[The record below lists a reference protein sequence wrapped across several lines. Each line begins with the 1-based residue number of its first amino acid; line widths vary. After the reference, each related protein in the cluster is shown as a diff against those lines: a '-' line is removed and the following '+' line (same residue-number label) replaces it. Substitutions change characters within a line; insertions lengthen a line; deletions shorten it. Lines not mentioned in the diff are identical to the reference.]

1 MLLPLCGSGL
11 GLYAS
16 VLHRGAADCSEAVA
30 LNIDW
35 QLTLLPCQEWKQAR
49 GEGKS
54 ERMEAKLLSVVMVA
68 TRLRGN
74 KINELF
80 ASVRV
85 RWEYQ
90 HSTLLHLVVGGS
102 RQTCDYIHS
111 NFTRLEPFFFFH
123 LLRQISEILFHQ
135 LLVPRSRMNFQSQ
148 PLSKA
153 SRAEMMSRITD

>member
-90 HSTLLHLVVGGS
+90 HSTLLHLVVAS
-102 RQTCDYIHS
+102 EEVVKLAITFTAISQDLSHS
-111 NFTRLEPFFFFH
+111 SSS
-123 LLRQISEILFHQ
+123 ISSD
-135 LLVPRSRMNFQSQ
+135 RSPKYCFINCWFQGQEWTFS
-148 PLSKA
+148 LNL
-153 SRAEMMSRITD
+153 